1 MIDRLGFSRKRGGK
15 DGKPRYTAYYL
26 DLKGQEKSAGTFSSK
41 KEADRA
47 WRDAESLVAQGRVGD
62 PRRGRQTFERYVL
75 DTWLPNHEIEA
86 TTRQSYTYT
95 IHRHLIPEFGAMR
108 MIDILPEHVRVWVAA
123 MKKNGIRPP
132 TIKYAKVLLSA
143 IFTTALNDQV
153 TYLHPCRGVK
163 VPPAP
168 RKPRTIIT
176 PEQFDELYQA
186 LPDADSR
193 LLVEAAIETG
203 LRWGELTELRVKD
216 VAQRSRILTVSRA
229 VVEVNPKFHPD
240 GERFIVKE
248 YPKDREFRRFKL
260 TVQIMAKLEAHIEA
274 EKLEPDDLLFVW
286 RQESKDKPILRLAP
300 DPLKLGLTEPNEKGR
315 RYRHGSLSAYT
326 AGKCRCEHCRAAF
339 AIYRAGRRSSGKDSP
354 REPRRRATDGHIP
367 ADWFRRQVW
376 KPALKEADLG
386 IDVRIHDM
394 RHAHASWLLAGGA
407 DLQVVKERLGHAS
420 IATTE
425 KYLHTLDDADETALD
440 AFSKIRNRSVR

>member
-1 MIDRLGFSRKRGGK
+1 M
-15 DGKPRYTAYYL
+15 
-26 DLKGQEKSAGTFSSK
+26 
-41 KEADRA
+41 
-47 WRDAESLVAQGRVGD
+47 
-62 PRRGRQTFERYVL
+62 
-75 DTWLPNHEIEA
+75 PNHEIEA

-95 IHRHLIPEFGAMR
+95 IHRHLIPEFGEMR
-108 MIDILPEHVRVWVAA
+108 MIDILPEHVRAWGAT
-123 MKKNGIRPP
+123 MKKNGVSPA

-163 VPPAP
+163 TPPVP

-176 PEQFDELYQA
+176 PEQFDVLYRA

-193 LLVEAAIETG
+193 LLVETSIETG

-216 VAQRSRILTVSRA
+216 LARGSRILTVSRA
-229 VVEVNPKFHPD
+229 VVEVNPKFHPT
-240 GERFIVKE
+240 GGRFIVKE
-248 YPKDREFRRFKL
+248 YPKDGEFRRFKL
-260 TVQIMAKLEAHIEA
+260 TAQIMAKIEAHIEGENLGA
-274 EKLEPDDLLFVW
+274 DDLLFVW
-286 RQESKDKPILRLAP
+286 RQDSKAKPPLRLARNP
-300 DPLKLGLTEPNEKGR
+300 AELGLTEPNEKGR
-315 RYRHGSLSAYT
+315 RYRHGTLSAYT

-339 AIYRAGRRSSGKDSP
+339 AIYRADRRSAGKDSP
-354 REPRRRATDGHIP
+354 REPRRRATDGHIS
-367 ADWFRRQVW
+367 ADWFRRHVW
-376 KPALKEADLG
+376 KPALRKADLG
-386 IDVRIHDM
+386 INVRIHDL

-440 AFSKIRNRSVR
+440 AFSRIRNRSAR

>member
-1 MIDRLGFSRKRGGK
+1 MGFSRKRTGR

-26 DLKGQEKSAGTFSSK
+26 DLKGKEKSAGTFSSK

-95 IHRHLIPEFGAMR
+95 IHRHLIPEFGEMR
-108 MIDILPEHVRVWVAA
+108 MIDILPEHVRAWVAT
-123 MKKNGIRPP
+123 MKKNGVSPA

-163 VPPAP
+163 TPPVP

-176 PEQFDELYQA
+176 PEQFDVLYRA

-193 LLVEAAIETG
+193 LLVETSIETG

-216 VAQRSRILTVSRA
+216 LAQRSRILTVSRA
-229 VVEVNPKFHPD
+229 VVEVNPKFHPT
-240 GERFIVKE
+240 GGRFIVKE

-260 TVQIMAKLEAHIEA
+260 TAQIMAKLEAHIQEEGLGA
-274 EKLEPDDLLFVW
+274 HDLLFVW
-286 RQESKDKPILRLAP
+286 TQDSKAKPILRLAP
-300 DPLKLGLTEPNEKGR
+300 NPAELGLTEPNEKGR
-315 RYRHGSLSAYT
+315 SYRHGTLSAYT
-326 AGKCRCEHCRAAF
+326 AGKCRCEHCRSAF
-339 AIYRAGRRSSGKDSP
+339 AIYRADRRSSGKDSP
-354 REPRRRATDGHIP
+354 REPRRRATDGHIS
-367 ADWFRRQVW
+367 ADWFRRQIW

-386 IDVRIHDM
+386 ITVRIHDL

-440 AFSKIRNRSVR
+440 AFSKIRNRSAR

>member
-1 MIDRLGFSRKRGGK
+1 MDRLGYSRKRVGR
-15 DGKPRYTAYYL
+15 DGKPRYTAYYM
-26 DLKGQEKSAGTFSSK
+26 DLKGMEKSAGTFSSK

-108 MIDILPEHVRVWVAA
+108 MIDILPEHVRAWVAS
-123 MKKNGIRPP
+123 MKKNGVSPA

-163 VPPAP
+163 TPTVP

-176 PEQFDELYQA
+176 PEQFDVLYRA
-186 LPDADSR
+186 LPDADSQ
-193 LLVEAAIETG
+193 LLVETAIETG

-216 VAQRSRILTVSRA
+216 LAPRSRILTVSRA

-240 GERFIVKE
+240 GERFIVKD
-248 YPKDREFRRFKL
+248 YPKDGEFRRFKL
-260 TVQIMAKLEAHIEA
+260 TAQIAAKIEAHIEA
-274 EKLEPDDLLFVW
+274 EKLGSNDLFFVW
-286 RQESKDKPILRLAP
+286 RHEPKGKPKLRLAP
-300 DPLKLGLTEPNEKGR
+300 DPVELGLTEPNEKGR
-315 RYRHGSLSAYT
+315 SYRHGTLSAYT

-354 REPRRRATDGHIP
+354 REPRQRETDGHIS

-386 IDVRIHDM
+386 IHVRIHDM

-440 AFSKIRNRSVR
+440 AFSKIRNRSAR